1 MKKAHHYLVSRN
13 EMKAYEQTHH
23 HFILPLA
30 TLNPDLSLALG
41 VNEQWVACCLGD
53 DDTVLRGQL
62 VIGKT
67 FQVPLSYLF

>member
-1 MKKAHHYLVSRN
+1 MKKTHHYLVLRN

-23 HFILPLA
+23 HFIPPLA

-41 VNEQWVACCLGD
+41 VYEQWVACCLGD
-53 DDTVLRGQL
+53 DDAVLRGQL